1 MTGAQE
7 VSRKILLGDTFRLVG
22 WIGFWVQLLLGALP
36 ILIGLWVVTAS
47 SNTSTLARSINWAG
61 MLATASV
68 VILLFTILWSLNY
81 VRIGRRMR
89 SSEHGRSQKG
99 LSRAVGFGVAAS
111 CIGIAISAVVLLV
124 EATQIVIAFLQAP
137 QGGVPVI
144 QTSADNPYWISAVDA
159 ISLLGVSIALSAE
172 VIVLVLGLYL
182 LLRIATA
189 RAVEAETGMM
199 AAQ

>member
-1 MTGAQE
+1 MAGAQE

-22 WIGFWVQLLLGALP
+22 WIGFWVQLVLGMLP

-47 SNTSTLARSINWAG
+47 SGTTLARSINWAG
-61 MLATASV
+61 MLATVSV

-81 VRIGRRMR
+81 VRIGRRMQA
-89 SSEHGRSQKG
+89 SEHGRSQKG

-111 CIGIAISAVVLLV
+111 CVGIAISAIVLLV

-189 RAVEAETGMM
+189 RAVEAETGRL